1 MRARIFVALITC
13 LPFPGVSEDRDK
25 SSGNDGVQYSSP
37 RRSHIRFGGFSAGAG
52 YARSS
57 GAYYPFWPSA
67 WWPGSP
73 VFFSPYEWYGV
84 FYHPLYFTGFAY
96 GLSKGSVRL
105 ERAPKTAEVYLDGAY
120 AGTAGE
126 LKNMWLDSGAYDVEV
141 RASGGATFRRRVY
154 VLSGKTLKLRSDLEV
169 KP

>member
-25 SSGNDGVQYSSP
+25 SSRNDGVQYSTP
-37 RRSHIRFGGFSAGAG
+37 RRSHIRFGGFSAGVG
-52 YARSS
+52 YARYS

-73 VFFSPYEWYGV
+73 VFFSPYEWYGA

-96 GLSKGSVRL
+96 GPRSL
-105 ERAPKTAEVYLDGAY
+105 TA
-120 AGTAGE
+120 
-126 LKNMWLDSGAYDVEV
+126 
-141 RASGGATFRRRVY
+141 
-154 VLSGKTLKLRSDLEV
+154 
-169 KP
+169 